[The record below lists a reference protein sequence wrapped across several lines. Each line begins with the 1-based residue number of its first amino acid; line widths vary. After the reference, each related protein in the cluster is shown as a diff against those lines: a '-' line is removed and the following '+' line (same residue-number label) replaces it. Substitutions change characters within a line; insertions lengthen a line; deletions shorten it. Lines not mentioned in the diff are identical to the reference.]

1 MPSSRFFKLP
11 DEKRSKI
18 LRAVHSELAEFPVDE
33 LSINRIIHSA
43 GIPRGSFYQYF
54 KDKDDLLE
62 YVFSDFRQ
70 VMTREIKASIERNQG
85 DMFEVGM
92 DILKKIVAMG
102 SREENRRIFVNV
114 FSYVKVAQSSLER
127 VIADEEALVDGF
139 VRYIDRSRLKF
150 TSDEEVRELMKLGLA
165 LFKDSVCRCFA
176 DIDNAP
182 AIMETFRKRIEIIK
196 YGAWKQS

>member
-43 GIPRGSFYQYF
+43 GISRGSFYQYF

-114 FSYVKVAQSSLER
+114 FSYVKVAQRSLVR
-127 VIADEEALVDGF
+127 VIADEEALVNGF

>member
-18 LRAVHSELAEFPVDE
+18 LSAVHSELAEFPVDE
-33 LSINRIIHSA
+33 LSINRIIHDADIS
-43 GIPRGSFYQYF
+43 RGSFYQYF

-70 VMTREIKASIERNQG
+70 VMTREIKDSIEQNQG

-92 DILKKIVAMG
+92 EILEKIVAMG

-139 VRYIDRSRLKF
+139 VKYIDRSRLKF

-182 AIMETFRKRIEIIK
+182 EVMENFRKRVDIIK

>member
-43 GIPRGSFYQYF
+43 GISRGSFYQYF

-70 VMTREIKASIERNQG
+70 VMTREIKASIEQNQG

-139 VRYIDRSRLKF
+139 VRYIDRNRLKF

>member
-18 LRAVHSELAEFPVDE
+18 LREVHSELAEFPVDE

-43 GIPRGSFYQYF
+43 GISRGSFYQYF

-62 YVFSDFRQ
+62 HVFSDFRQ
-70 VMTREIKASIERNQG
+70 VMTREIKASIEQNQG

>member
-33 LSINRIIHSA
+33 LSINRIIHDADIS
-43 GIPRGSFYQYF
+43 RGSFYQYF
-54 KDKDDLLE
+54 EDKDDLLE

>member
-43 GIPRGSFYQYF
+43 GISRGSFYQYF

-62 YVFSDFRQ
+62 HVFSDFRQ
-70 VMTREIKASIERNQG
+70 VMTREIKASIEQNQG

>member
-18 LRAVHSELAEFPVDE
+18 LKAALSELAQFPVDDI
-33 LSINRIIHSA
+33 SINRIIRSA
-43 GIPRGSFYQYF
+43 DISRGSFYQYF
-54 KDKDDLLE
+54 EDKDDLLE

-70 VMTREIKASIERNQG
+70 VMTREIKDSIEQNQG

-92 DILKKIVAMG
+92 EILEKIVAMG

-127 VIADEEALVDGF
+127 VIADEEELVDGF
-139 VRYIDRSRLKF
+139 VKYIDRSRLKF

>member
-43 GIPRGSFYQYF
+43 GISRGSFYQYF

-70 VMTREIKASIERNQG
+70 VITREIKASIERNQG

>member
-18 LRAVHSELAEFPVDE
+18 LRAVHYELAEFPVDE
-33 LSINRIIHSA
+33 LSINRIIHDADIS
-43 GIPRGSFYQYF
+43 RGSFYQYF

-139 VRYIDRSRLKF
+139 VKYIDRSRLKF

-165 LFKDSVCRCFA
+165 LFKDSICRCFA
-176 DIDNAP
+176 DIDNASE
-182 AIMETFRKRIEIIK
+182 IMDNFRKRIEIIK

>member
-43 GIPRGSFYQYF
+43 GISRGSFYQYF
-54 KDKDDLLE
+54 EDKDDLLE
-62 YVFSDFRQ
+62 YVFSDFRNS
-70 VMTREIKASIERNQG
+70 MTQEIKASIEANCK
-85 DMFEVGM
+85 D
-92 DILKKIVAMG
+92 
-102 SREENRRIFVNV
+102 ENRSIFVNV
-114 FSYVKVAQSSLER
+114 FSYAKVAQSSLER
-127 VIADEEALVDGF
+127 VIADEEALVNGF

-150 TSDEEVRELMKLGLA
+150 TSDEEVRELMKLGIA
-165 LFKDSVCRCFA
+165 LFKDSICRCFA
-176 DIDNAP
+176 DIDNASE
-182 AIMETFRKRIEIIK
+182 IMDNFRKRVDIIK